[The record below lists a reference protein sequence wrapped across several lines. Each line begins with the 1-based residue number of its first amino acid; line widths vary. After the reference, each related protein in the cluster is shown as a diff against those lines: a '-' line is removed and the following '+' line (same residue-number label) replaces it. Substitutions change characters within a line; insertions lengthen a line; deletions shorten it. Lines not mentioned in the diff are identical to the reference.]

1 MERKI
6 TIEESVP
13 YTEDYQNKMLEE
25 NQVEGL
31 LEMHGRGM
39 DDKSCYDYDVSGKVS
54 MKALYEKHTMSGEEI
69 KILLKSILR
78 VVKEVERYLLN
89 VNCILMDPEY
99 IFYTEEKYYFCYYP
113 PKEKSLWEGFHHLS
127 EYLVKC
133 ADYQDKECV
142 QIVFLLHKETMK
154 ENYSLEQII
163 KECVKEEEENVLAED
178 KNTDLGAEEEKEGNT
193 YFDRTEHDWI
203 ASQEMGST
211 ILRET
216 ENLWTPMKRFLH
228 RRRKPKWGDWD
239 GLYIEE
245 EDLQSYTE
253 LTGMMPDKIPAGIS
267 SPRFFNSSASMVT
280 CGTSSRYFFNV
291 STCENISRGV
301 PSITTC
307 P

>member
-1 MERKI
+1 
-6 TIEESVP
+6 
-13 YTEDYQNKMLEE
+13 MLEE

-69 KILLKSILR
+69 KILLKSYFACRERSRKVSSQCELYSEWIRSIFFTQKKSIIL
-78 VVKEVERYLLN
+78 L
-89 VNCILMDPEY
+89 
-99 IFYTEEKYYFCYYP
+99 YP

-178 KNTDLGAEEEKEGNT
+178 KNTDLGTEEEKEGST

-245 EDLQSYTE
+245 EDL
-253 LTGMMPDKIPAGIS
+253 
-267 SPRFFNSSASMVT
+267 
-280 CGTSSRYFFNV
+280 
-291 STCENISRGV
+291 
-301 PSITTC
+301 
-307 P
+307 

>member
-31 LEMHGRGM
+31 LEMNGRGM

-78 VVKEVERYLLN
+78 VVKEVERHLLD

-99 IFYTEEKYYFCYYP
+99 IFYMEEKYYFCYYP
-113 PKEKSLWEGFHHLS
+113 PGGKSLWEGFHHLS

-163 KECVKEEEENVLAED
+163 GECVKEEEETEMAWEANDHTDFETDED
-178 KNTDLGAEEEKEGNT
+178 DGRIRTARNAGGVSEKAGENRGAAGTESGSQTEMGT

-245 EDLQSYTE
+245 EDL
-253 LTGMMPDKIPAGIS
+253 
-267 SPRFFNSSASMVT
+267 
-280 CGTSSRYFFNV
+280 
-291 STCENISRGV
+291 
-301 PSITTC
+301 
-307 P
+307 

>member
-1 MERKI
+1 
-6 TIEESVP
+6 
-13 YTEDYQNKMLEE
+13 MLEE

-99 IFYTEEKYYFCYYP
+99 IFYREEKYYFCYYP

-178 KNTDLGAEEEKEGNT
+178 KNTDLGTEEEKEGST

-245 EDLQSYTE
+245 EDL
-253 LTGMMPDKIPAGIS
+253 
-267 SPRFFNSSASMVT
+267 
-280 CGTSSRYFFNV
+280 
-291 STCENISRGV
+291 
-301 PSITTC
+301 
-307 P
+307 

>member
-1 MERKI
+1 MAVREA
-6 TIEESVP
+6 EV
-13 YTEDYQNKMLEE
+13 Y
-25 NQVEGL
+25 L
-31 LEMHGRGM
+31 L
-39 DDKSCYDYDVSGKVS
+39 DV
-54 MKALYEKHTMSGEEI
+54 HR
-69 KILLKSILR
+69 ILLK
-78 VVKEVERYLLN
+78 
-89 VNCILMDPEY
+89 PEY
-99 IFYTEEKYYFCYYP
+99 IFFEEGRFYFCYYP
-113 PKEKSLWEGFHHLS
+113 PARQDLWEEFHRLT
-127 EYLVKC
+127 EYFVKE

-178 KNTDLGAEEEKEGNT
+178 KNTDWGTEEEKEGST

-245 EDLQSYTE
+245 EDL
-253 LTGMMPDKIPAGIS
+253 
-267 SPRFFNSSASMVT
+267 
-280 CGTSSRYFFNV
+280 
-291 STCENISRGV
+291 
-301 PSITTC
+301 
-307 P
+307 